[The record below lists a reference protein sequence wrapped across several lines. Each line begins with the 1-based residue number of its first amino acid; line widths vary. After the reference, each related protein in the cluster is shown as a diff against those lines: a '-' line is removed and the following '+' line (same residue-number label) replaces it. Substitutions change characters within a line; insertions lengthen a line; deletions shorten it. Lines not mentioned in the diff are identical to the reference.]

1 MNMRFGLK
9 IHHNAARIMVVVA
22 VVVFGVVSVKLVDQA
37 LARSDQAE
45 KTPQASNE
53 RLITIHDRN
62 QERSIVTTATSVRQA
77 LQAADIQVDE
87 RHDTIEPSLDSELV
101 STKYSINIYRARP
114 VTVIDGARRT
124 RAVTAQQT
132 PAHIAEAAGVKL
144 YPEDEITLQAP
155 TNLLLD
161 GADMIATVKRAT
173 PVQLNLYGKTTEVR
187 TMARTVGDL
196 LREKKVTLGKDD
208 TISLPEQT
216 PITPNMQLSVWRN
229 GKQTVTV
236 EEEIA
241 APVEQ
246 VKDAN
251 RETGF
256 KEVKEPGEPGKKNVT
271 YEIEMRNGQE
281 VSRKVIADVTTKE
294 PKKRVEIIGVKHL
307 ATFSGSF
314 SEALAKLRSCEGGYT
329 SNTGNGYYGAYQ
341 FDVRTWGNY
350 GGYANAS
357 LAPPEVQDQKAWLT
371 YQSRGWQPWPACSK
385 RLGLQDIYR

>member
-1 MNMRFGLK
+1 
-9 IHHNAARIMVVVA
+9 MVIVA
-22 VVVFGVVSVKLVDQA
+22 VAVFGMVSVKLVDQA
-37 LARSDQAE
+37 LARSDHAE
-45 KTPQASNE
+45 MTPQASNE
-53 RLITIHDRN
+53 RLVTIHDRD

-77 LQAADIQVDE
+77 LQAADIRVDE
-87 RHDTIEPSLDSELV
+87 QHDVVEPALDAELV

-114 VTVIDGARRT
+114 VTVIDGTKRM

-132 PAHIAEAAGVKL
+132 PAHIVQAAGVKL

-161 GADMIATVKRAT
+161 GADMIATIKRAT
-173 PVQLNLYGKTTEVR
+173 PVQLNLYGKVAEVR

-196 LREKKVTLGKDD
+196 LREKNVTLGKDD
-208 TISLPEQT
+208 TVSLPVNT

-241 APVEQ
+241 TPVEQ

-281 VSRKVIADVTTKE
+281 VSRKVIAEVTTKE
-294 PKKRVEIIGVKHL
+294 PKKRVEIVGVKTQLPAGSHTDWMAQAGISESQFGYVNYL
-307 ATFSGSF
+307 VSKESGWRVNAQNPSGAYGLPQ
-314 SEALAKLRSCEGGYT
+314 ALPGSKMASAGADWRTNPVTQLRWM
-329 SNTGNGYYGAYQ
+329 NGYVMGRYGSWEAA
-341 FDVRTWGNY
+341 V
-350 GGYANAS
+350 AHS
-357 LAPPEVQDQKAWLT
+357 KAK
-371 YQSRGWQPWPACSK
+371 GW
-385 RLGLQDIYR
+385 Y